1 MERGERVQLPLLLA
15 VVLLRLAQASMRS
28 VIKKKNKRGFSR
40 QGKESDKSEKMEENQ
55 QPSKVFTIL
64 KKEDLF
70 KWVLPDD
77 TAQYANS
84 HFNQYIPERDLTE
97 SIFTENTVPSDI
109 AKVKKTGRIYAPF
122 SERKERII
130 GIYLRH
136 NKFPTKKFRRK
147 Y

>member
-1 MERGERVQLPLLLA
+1 
-15 VVLLRLAQASMRS
+15 MRS

-97 SIFTENTVPSDI
+97 SIFTENTVPFDI